1 MTNRVLEGYHLL
13 LLLNLSPRGNNAEII
28 ISQPVCLHATA
39 TSTISFA
46 ILSGSSSDLKSF
58 VPMCKMMVSGFSSS
72 VDLTLVEICFVVAPG
87 NDLTDTFSFVND
99 FDSCQPLTFLTIE
112 SPNITTALFFI
123 LDIELLC
130 FL

>member
-1 MTNRVLEGYHLL
+1 
-13 LLLNLSPRGNNAEII
+13 
-28 ISQPVCLHATA
+28 
-39 TSTISFA
+39 
-46 ILSGSSSDLKSF
+46 
-58 VPMCKMMVSGFSSS
+58 MMVSGFSSS

-123 LDIELLC
+123 LDIELC
-130 FL
+130 FLLLLQLPLILSSLLLSLGVSGVMSS